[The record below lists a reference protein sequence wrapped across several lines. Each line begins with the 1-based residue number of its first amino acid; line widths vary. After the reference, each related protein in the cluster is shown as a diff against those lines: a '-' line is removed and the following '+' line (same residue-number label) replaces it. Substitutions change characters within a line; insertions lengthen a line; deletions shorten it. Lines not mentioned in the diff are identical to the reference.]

1 MRGLHMDNIEK
12 DLSKIGIF
20 GDFSKGKNN
29 SLVLDL
35 EDSDAFGKI
44 FSLFDKTSEVELQE
58 DTLIMNTHTANI
70 NYEYK
75 NYLITL
81 TADFDADNY
90 KLIVKEKN

>member
-1 MRGLHMDNIEK
+1 MDNIEK

-35 EDSDAFGKI
+35 EDSDEFGKM
-44 FSLFDKTSEVELQE
+44 FSLFDRTSEVELQE

>member
-1 MRGLHMDNIEK
+1 MDNIEK

-20 GDFSKGKNN
+20 GEFSKGKNN
-29 SLVLDL
+29 SLILDL
-35 EDSDAFGKI
+35 EDSDAFGKM
-44 FSLFDKTSEVELQE
+44 FSLFDKTSEIELQE

>member
-1 MRGLHMDNIEK
+1 MDNIEK
-12 DLSKIGIF
+12 ELSKIGIF

-29 SLVLDL
+29 SIVLDL
-35 EDSDAFGKI
+35 EDSDAFGKM
-44 FSLFDKTSEVELQE
+44 FSLFDRASEVELQE

>member
-1 MRGLHMDNIEK
+1 MDNIEK

-35 EDSDAFGKI
+35 EDSDAFGKM
-44 FSLFDKTSEVELQE
+44 FSLFDRTSEVELQE

-90 KLIVKEKN
+90 KLIVKGKN

>member
-1 MRGLHMDNIEK
+1 MDNIEK

-20 GDFSKGKNN
+20 GDFYKGKNN
-29 SLVLDL
+29 SIVLDL
-35 EDSDAFGKI
+35 EDSDAFGKM
-44 FSLFDKTSEVELQE
+44 FSLFDRTSEVELQE
-58 DTLIMNTHTANI
+58 DALIMNTHTANI

>member
-1 MRGLHMDNIEK
+1 MDNIEK

-20 GDFSKGKNN
+20 GDFSKGKNS

-35 EDSDAFGKI
+35 EDSDAFGKM
-44 FSLFDKTSEVELQE
+44 FSLFDKTTEVDLQE

-70 NYEYK
+70 NYEYM

>member
-1 MRGLHMDNIEK
+1 MDNIEK

-29 SLVLDL
+29 SIVLDL
-35 EDSDAFGKI
+35 EDSDAFGKM
-44 FSLFDKTSEVELQE
+44 FSLFDRTSEVELQE